1 MKALFV
7 LGSIASLGVCAGAAM
22 AGGSYTGN
30 YPVTVTRSNHSDGTY
45 CLKLIDDGGTGR
57 RHSGSA
63 VLPGGPQV
71 GLLPYGSFQVISGI
85 IVASGEQQL
94 ADGDTAGLIFTGQ
107 AANGNIETLVYDQDY
122 GGQSNDSGAVKIGE
136 KNGC

>member
-22 AGGSYTGN
+22 AGASYTGN

-63 VLPGGPQV
+63 VLTGGPA
-71 GLLPYGSFQVISGI
+71 GRPAALRFLPGDQRHHR
-85 IVASGEQQL
+85 GERR
-94 ADGDTAGLIFTGQ
+94 AAAGRR
-107 AANGNIETLVYDQDY
+107 
-122 GGQSNDSGAVKIGE
+122 
-136 KNGC
+136 